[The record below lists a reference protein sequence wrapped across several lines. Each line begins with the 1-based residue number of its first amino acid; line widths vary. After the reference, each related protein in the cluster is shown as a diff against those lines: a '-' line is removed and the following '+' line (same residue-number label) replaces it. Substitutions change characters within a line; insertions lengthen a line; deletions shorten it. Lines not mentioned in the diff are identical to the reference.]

1 MIPIKHLLH
10 INNSIREVFIALS
23 NKEKMKEWYTTGVEG
38 VFEKDEI
45 ITFEFVNLATFKFK
59 IIFLVENQSIH
70 LECVQSEWDNV
81 GHIIKYD
88 LDDDNIAYIGDDWID
103 IPVMNRVAVPIAVAN
118 ASQKVKNIAVH
129 ITKSSGGDG
138 AFCEAV
144 EWIIDEQG
152 LKNEVYK
159 NMQKRLL
166 DNE

>member
-70 LECVQSEWDNV
+70 LECVESEWDNV

-88 LDDDNIAYIGDDWID
+88 LDENDGKTRVRYTYEGFSE
-103 IPVMNRVAVPIAVAN
+103 MNDSYSN
-118 ASQKVKNIAVH
+118 MNY
-129 ITKSSGGDG
+129 SSGKYLESLRQ
-138 AFCEAV
+138 FCQTGIGEAY
-144 EWIIDEQG
+144 G
-152 LKNEVYK
+152 SPNY
-159 NMQKRLL
+159 MS
-166 DNE
+166 

>member
-70 LECVQSEWDNV
+70 LECVESEWDNV

-88 LDDDNIAYIGDDWID
+88 LDENDGKTRVRYTYEGFSE
-103 IPVMNRVAVPIAVAN
+103 MNDSYSN
-118 ASQKVKNIAVH
+118 MNY
-129 ITKSSGGDG
+129 SSGKYLESLRQFCQTGIG
-138 AFCEAV
+138 EAF
-144 EWIIDEQG
+144 G
-152 LKNEVYK
+152 SSNY
-159 NMQKRLL
+159 RS
-166 DNE
+166 

>member
-88 LDDDNIAYIGDDWID
+88 LDENDGKTRVRYTYEGFSE
-103 IPVMNRVAVPIAVAN
+103 MNDSYSN
-118 ASQKVKNIAVH
+118 MNY
-129 ITKSSGGDG
+129 SSGKYLESLRQ
-138 AFCEAV
+138 FCQTGIGEAY
-144 EWIIDEQG
+144 G
-152 LKNEVYK
+152 SSNY
-159 NMQKRLL
+159 RS
-166 DNE
+166 

>member
-10 INNSIREVFIALS
+10 INNSIRDVFIALS

-70 LECVQSEWDNV
+70 LECVESEWDNV

-88 LDDDNIAYIGDDWID
+88 LDENDGKTRVRYTYEGFSE
-103 IPVMNRVAVPIAVAN
+103 MNDSYSN
-118 ASQKVKNIAVH
+118 MNY
-129 ITKSSGGDG
+129 SSGKYLESLRQ
-138 AFCEAV
+138 FCQTGIGEAY
-144 EWIIDEQG
+144 G
-152 LKNEVYK
+152 SSNY
-159 NMQKRLL
+159 RS
-166 DNE
+166 